1 MIVLALTFAVVAVLT
16 ELQAR
21 CCTYIFEE
29 GIRIRWQVK
38 ED

>member
-1 MIVLALTFAVVAVLT
+1 MIVLALTFAVVPVLT

-21 CCTYIFEE
+21 CCTYVFEE
-29 GIRIRWQVK
+29 GIQNRWQVK